1 MNGKERKPKKCSIP
15 EEEIQKLGKMF
26 SDRYYTNSEITNYFN
41 NTYHKKWNLELIIC
55 VLESRGF
62 LFSQETKRTNYG
74 IKTYYRIM
82 TKDVYE
88 KIAEEHREN
97 AKRRLLAA
105 VSY

>member
-55 VLESRGF
+55 VLDFYFHRKLKERITES
-62 LFSQETKRTNYG
+62 KR
-74 IKTYYRIM
+74 II
-82 TKDVYE
+82 E
-88 KIAEEHREN
+88 
-97 AKRRLLAA
+97 L
-105 VSY
+105 